1 MDLPQGGGSAVLALL
16 PGPAGSIPLAR
27 EYGEGAQEVE
37 VSAWRG
43 LGFGFGFGFGLGLG
57 FALRLH

>member
-16 PGPAGSIPLAR
+16 PGPAGSTPLAR

-43 LGFGFGFGFGLGLG
+43 LGLGLGLWLRLG
-57 FALRLH
+57 FALWLH